1 MDLTSIINR
10 PLVTSLDLK
19 SMPIGPYHA
28 QQELISI
35 QLQDLLNK
43 NPPNNVFTRVKPL
56 GKGSNAVINSASFKV
71 FGQDYQV
78 AIKTPLAGEDDEDD
92 VDEPIRV
99 MADTMFR
106 MNILRLFIPNLPYFY
121 AVYRCPKKR
130 GKLCKTVYY
139 NIVMQQIHGKTI
151 DNYHDINDRKSLLLQ
166 VLGVLQVLQA
176 TFNLT
181 HNDMHLENLMVQQLE
196 NPITLQY
203 PIYTDQGV
211 RILEIDTDKIVYI
224 LDLELSSIYHNKI
237 IQKSDQVPL
246 TLFTQETLYDIN
258 VSSTGR
264 DMYKLCNMMDLFME
278 FWGDA
283 GMDMDQKLDRYC
295 VAPHNSKLAT
305 YIPSDLINWAFA
317 NNLAPS
323 NCSISEN
330 PPAVMYKPMVQFIN
344 TPGDDLYR
352 RSFETTVYS
361 RLVNMYVNFPTEI
374 TGLLCCRWCHTS
386 SSFIPFINNRLADFV
401 DNINSNYEKTK
412 DKPVNLVSTY
422 DKWNA
427 LIKDTDAPEHHGDR
441 DMHVWKTLIEFIKV
455 YPQIYYLYCNMF
467 NNKFYYNHDNRRNN
481 MEAFYKLQHLVTVL
495 SESDGYNMKLYTR
508 HRF

>member
-10 PLVTSLDLK
+10 PLVTHVDLK

-28 QQELISI
+28 QQELISV
-35 QLQDLLNK
+35 QLQNLLNK
-43 NPPNNVFTRVKPL
+43 NPPNKVFTKVKPL

-71 FGQDYQV
+71 YGQDYRV
-78 AIKTPLAGEDDEDD
+78 AIRTPRSGDDDED

-121 AVYRCPKKR
+121 AVYRCPKKS
-130 GKLCKTVYY
+130 GKLCKNIYY
-139 NIVMQQIHGKTI
+139 NIVMQQVHGKTI
-151 DNYHDINDRKSLLLQ
+151 DNYHDINDRKALLLQ

-181 HNDMHLENLMVQQLE
+181 HNDMHLENLMVEQLE

-203 PIYTDQGV
+203 PIYTNQGV
-211 RILEIDTDKIVYI
+211 RILEINTDKIVYI
-224 LDLELSSIYHNKI
+224 LDLELASIYHNKI
-237 IQKSDQVPL
+237 MQKSEQEPI
-246 TLFTQETLYDIN
+246 TLFTQETLYDTN

-264 DMYKLCNMMDLFME
+264 DMYKLCNMMDLFTE

-283 GMDMDQKLDRYC
+283 GMDMDQKLDRFC
-295 VAPHNSKLAT
+295 VAPHDSNLAT
-305 YIPSDLINWAFA
+305 YIPSDLINWIFA

-323 NCSISEN
+323 NCNINNN
-330 PPAVMYKPMVQFIN
+330 PIEVMYKPMIQFVN
-344 TPGDDLYR
+344 TPVDDLYR

-361 RLVNMYVNFPTEI
+361 RLVNMYINFPTEI
-374 TGLLCCRWCHTS
+374 TGLLCCRWCHAS

-401 DNINSNYEKTK
+401 NHINNNYEKTK
-412 DKPVNLVSTY
+412 DKTVNLVSSY
-422 DKWNA
+422 DKWNT
-427 LIKDTDAPEHHGDR
+427 LIQDSDNIWKD
-441 DMHVWKTLIEFIKV
+441 LIEFIKV